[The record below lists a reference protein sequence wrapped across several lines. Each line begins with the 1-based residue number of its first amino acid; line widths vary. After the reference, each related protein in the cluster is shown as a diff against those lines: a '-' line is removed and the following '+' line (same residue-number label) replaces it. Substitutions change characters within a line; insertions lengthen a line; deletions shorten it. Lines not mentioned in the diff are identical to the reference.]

1 MKPDLPVE
9 KKSLKR
15 VLSSRTVIL
24 LVAFIS
30 LVVFLVFFF
39 FRGSSGGRPTWTKS
53 RGGLPSKAEKNGFIT
68 YFPGRD
74 VYTWTISS
82 DLLRIGG
89 ADGCFEYHKT
99 GGDVWQLDH
108 LPYVYA
114 ILDHRGAFYIASDE
128 GLYIY
133 EDHRE
138 VRRPI
143 QTFLRDKR
151 LRMLY
156 EDEYGMLWAGGFGG
170 VTSEN
175 GQHYDTENGLLCD
188 MVNVMLTTASDPPAN
203 KASPASQEAQQIW
216 FGSYSIRNGG
226 ITIIDREGGDDVEV
240 TTEKNLV
247 HPNVNVLLQLD
258 EQHVLTGGGFYDAGG
273 GNLFS
278 RRGNTWVLT
287 DELTKKEDALPGEK
301 VRSAALDRKGRL
313 WIGSEYSGLGVFR
326 FRIVE
331 DKMQLTPLAYLR
343 KADGLADDEIKK
355 MAEDDTYYYFG
366 TRNGLSVIRKADF
379 DRLFPGI

>member
-1 MKPDLPVE
+1 MEHDSQSQQ
-9 KKSLKR
+9 KSPKHGAALR
-15 VLSSRTVIL
+15 NSISIL
-24 LVAFIS
+24 LIS
-30 LVVFLVFFF
+30 LGVLLVFLFFKEH
-39 FRGSSGGRPTWTKS
+39 SGGQPTWIKS
-53 RGGLPSKAEKNGFIT
+53 SGGLPSKEEKNGFIT
-68 YFPGRD
+68 YFPGHD
-74 VYTWTISS
+74 VYDWTISPQ
-82 DLLRIGG
+82 LFRIGG
-89 ADGCFEYHKT
+89 ADGCFEYHKA
-99 GGDVWQLDH
+99 GGDVWKLD

-114 ILDHRGAFYIASDE
+114 ILDHQGALYIASDS

-133 EDHRE
+133 KDHRE
-138 VRRPI
+138 IRRPM

-156 EDEYGMLWAGGFGG
+156 EDAHNMLWAGGFGG
-170 VTSEN
+170 VTSEK
-175 GQHYDTENGLLCD
+175 GQHYDAASGLLCD
-188 MVNVMLTTASDPPAN
+188 MVNVMLSTTSDSPEN
-203 KASPASQEAQQIW
+203 KNNPNAYEAQQLW

-226 ITIIDREGGDDVEV
+226 ITIIDREGNEDAVV
-240 TTEKNLV
+240 TTEKDLV

-343 KADGLADDEIKK
+343 KTDGLADDEIKK

-379 DRLFPGI
+379 DHLFPGI